1 MSTYNNQL
9 LRINLTTG
17 AIRAEPIP
25 EQVKTDFVGGRGF
38 GIKYLYDELAPGIEP
53 LGPENKLLFLAG
65 PLGGTAAQGFS
76 KWVAVTKSPLTGC
89 VARALGG
96 GDFGAHL
103 KFAGFDFVVVEGQA
117 ETPIYIHLEGNK
129 AEVLDAGDLWGL
141 DTQEAQ
147 QKLQEK
153 HGPRTQVACIGLA
166 GEKLVRYATITHG
179 RRTASRCGVGTVMG
193 SKNLKAVAIGR
204 ISESA
209 SQRTGGR
216 GARGKLV
223 PHDPDGFR
231 SLAQEQIESLKTH
244 KRRLNLTNVGTTFM
258 VATAN
263 TAGMFPTR
271 NFREGSLE
279 GFEKIAAEEFSRVKV
294 GNFGCYSCMT
304 RCGQVH
310 EMSEGPYSGA
320 FSEGPE
326 YETIWAL
333 GGQVGN
339 TDSGFLVAAD
349 ARCDLLGLDTISTGN
364 CIGFACELFER
375 GIITTADT
383 DGLELTWGNHA
394 AFLTLIEK
402 IGRRE
407 GFGELLGEGVVRA
420 ARRIGKGAKAYAMHA
435 KGLELP
441 GYAPRAVKG
450 YGLSYAT
457 SNIGGSHMYGRPRDE
472 LYGRL
477 DPFAEEGKGGSIA
490 LVQKEQALD
499 DSVVVC
505 NFGTSGLT
513 RQFLGKLLVAA
524 TGINEFRDVAYL
536 DRVGERIVCLER
548 AFNVREGFDRKD
560 DTLPARM
567 FTEPLQNAGPAT
579 GQVIRSLDTLL
590 NEYYDA
596 LGYTRQGVPS
606 REKLKE
612 LGLEE
617 VAKDIFRDA

>member
-1 MSTYNNQL
+1 MSTYTSQL
-9 LRINLTTG
+9 LRVNLTTG
-17 AIRAEPIP
+17 AILAESIP
-25 EQVKTDFVGGRGF
+25 EQVKRGFVGGRGF

-53 LGPENKLLFLAG
+53 LGPENRLLLLTG

-96 GDFGAHL
+96 GDFGAFL
-103 KFAGFDFVVVEGQA
+103 KFAGFDFIIVEGQA
-117 ETPIYIHLEGNK
+117 EKPVYIYLEGDSAK
-129 AEVLDAGDLWGL
+129 VLDAGDLWGL
-141 DTQEAQ
+141 DTQETQ

-153 HGPRTQVACIGLA
+153 HGPRTQVACIGPA
-166 GEKLVRYATITHG
+166 GEELVRYATITHG

-193 SKNLKAVAIGR
+193 SKNLKAVAINPSTTLRRG
-204 ISESA
+204 SGQGS
-209 SQRTGGR
+209 GGR
-216 GARGKLV
+216 TRGKLV
-223 PHDPDGFR
+223 PHDPDGFQ
-231 SLAQEQIESLKTH
+231 SLAREQIDSLKTH
-244 KRRLNLTNVGTTFM
+244 KRRLNLTNLGTTFM

-263 TAGMFPTR
+263 TVGMFPVR
-271 NFREGSLE
+271 NFQEGSLK
-279 GFEKIAAEEFSRVKV
+279 GFENIAAEEFSRVKV

-310 EMSEGPYSGA
+310 EMSEGPYNGA

-339 TDSGFLVAAD
+339 TDPGFLVAAD
-349 ARCDLLGLDTISTGN
+349 ACCDLLGLDTVSTGN

-375 GIITTADT
+375 GIITTEDT
-383 DGLELTWGNHA
+383 DGLELAWGNHA

-420 ARRIGKGAKAYAMHA
+420 ARCIGKGAEAYAMHA

-441 GYAPRAVKG
+441 GYEPRAVKG

-477 DPFAEEGKGGSIA
+477 DPFAEEGKGDSIA

-499 DSVVVC
+499 DSAIVC

-513 RQFLGKLLVAA
+513 RQFLGRLLVAA
-524 TGINEFRDVAYL
+524 TGINEFGDVAYL
-536 DRVGERIVCLER
+536 DRVGERIMCLER

-567 FTEPLQNAGPAT
+567 LTEPLQNAGPAT
-579 GQVIRSLDTLL
+579 GQVIRSLDILL
-590 NEYYDA
+590 DEYYDA
-596 LGYTRQGVPS
+596 LGYTQQGIPS
-606 REKLKE
+606 REKLQE

-617 VAKDIFRDA
+617 VAKDVL

>member
-1 MSTYNNQL
+1 MSTYTGQF
-9 LRINLTTG
+9 LRLNLTTG
-17 AIRAEPIP
+17 TIKAEPIP
-25 EQVKTDFVGGRGF
+25 EQVKRDFVGGRGL
-38 GIKYLYDELAPGIEP
+38 GIKYLYDELTPGIEP
-53 LGPENKLLFLAG
+53 LGAENKLLLLTG

-76 KWVAVTKSPLTGC
+76 KWVAMTKSPLTGC
-89 VARALGG
+89 VGRALGG
-96 GDFGAHL
+96 GDFGAYL
-103 KFAGFDFVVVEGQA
+103 KFAGFDFIIIEGQA
-117 ETPIYIHLEGNK
+117 RKPIYIYLEGDR
-129 AEVLDAGDLWGL
+129 AEILDAGDLWGL
-141 DTQEAQ
+141 DTQETQ

-153 HGPRTQVACIGLA
+153 HGPKTQIACIGPA
-166 GEKLVRYATITHG
+166 GEQLVRYATITHG

-193 SKNLKAVAIGR
+193 SKNLKAVAIN
-204 ISESA
+204 S
-209 SQRTGGR
+209 
-216 GARGKLV
+216 RGKLV
-223 PHDPDGFR
+223 PHDPDGFQ
-231 SLAQEQIESLKTH
+231 SLAQEQIDSLKTH

-279 GFEKIAAEEFSRVKV
+279 GFENIAADEFSQVKT

-326 YETIWAL
+326 YETIFAL
-333 GGQVGN
+333 GGQIGN
-339 TDSGFLVAAD
+339 TDPGFLVAAD
-349 ARCDLLGLDTISTGN
+349 ARCDLLGTDTISTGN

-375 GIITTADT
+375 GIITTEDT
-383 DGLELTWGNHA
+383 DGLELTWGNQA

-420 ARRIGKGAKAYAMHA
+420 ARRIGKGAEAYAMHA
-435 KGLELP
+435 KGLELA
-441 GYAPRAVKG
+441 GYEPRAVKG

-477 DPFAEEGKGGSIA
+477 DPFAEEGKGDSIA
-490 LVQKEQALD
+490 LVQKEQAMD
-499 DSVVVC
+499 DSAIVC

-513 RQFLGKLLVAA
+513 REFLARLLLAA
-524 TGINEFRDVAYL
+524 TGIAEFGDAAYL
-536 DRVGERIVCLER
+536 DNKVGQRILCLER

-560 DTLPARM
+560 DTLPTRM
-567 FTEPLQNAGPAT
+567 LTEPLQNAGPAT
-579 GQVIRSLDTLL
+579 GQVIRHLDTLL
-590 NEYYDA
+590 DEYYDA
-596 LGYTRQGVPS
+596 LGYTRQGIPS
-606 REKLKE
+606 REKLEE

-617 VAKDIFRDA
+617 VAKDLQGSTSR

>member
-1 MSTYNNQL
+1 MSTYTSQF
-9 LRINLTTG
+9 LRVNLTTG
-17 AIRAEPIP
+17 AIKVEPIP
-25 EQVKTDFVGGRGF
+25 EQVKRDFVGGRGF
-38 GIKYLYDELAPGIEP
+38 GIKYLYDELAPGIES
-53 LGPENKLLFLAG
+53 LGPENKLLFLTG

-76 KWVAVTKSPLTGC
+76 KWVAVTKSPLTGG

-96 GDFGAHL
+96 GDFGAYL
-103 KFAGFDFVVVEGQA
+103 KFAGFDFVIIEGQA
-117 ETPIYIHLEGNK
+117 EKPAYIYLGEDR
-129 AEVLDAGDLWGL
+129 AEILDAGDLWGL
-141 DTQEAQ
+141 DTQETQ
-147 QKLQEK
+147 QKVQEE
-153 HGPRTQVACIGLA
+153 HGARTQVACIGPA

-193 SKNLKAVAIGR
+193 SKNLKAVAIH
-204 ISESA
+204 
-209 SQRTGGR
+209 
-216 GARGKLV
+216 ARGKLT
-223 PHDPDGFR
+223 PHDPDGFQ

-263 TAGMFPTR
+263 TVGMFPTR

-279 GFEKIAAEEFSRVKV
+279 GFESIAAEEFSKVKV

-310 EMSEGPYSGA
+310 EMDEGPYSGA

-339 TDSGFLVAAD
+339 TDPGFLVAAD
-349 ARCDLLGLDTISTGN
+349 ARCDFLGLDTISTGN

-375 GIITTADT
+375 GIITTEDT

-420 ARRIGKGAKAYAMHA
+420 ARRIGKGAEAYAMHA
-435 KGLELP
+435 KGLELA
-441 GYAPRAVKG
+441 GYEPRAVKG

-477 DPFAEEGKGGSIA
+477 DPFAEEGKGDSIA
-490 LVQKEQALD
+490 LVQKEQAAD
-499 DSVVVC
+499 DSAIVC

-513 RQFLGKLLVAA
+513 REFLGKLLVAA
-524 TGINEFRDVAYL
+524 TGINEFGDANYL
-536 DRVGERIVCLER
+536 DNKVGERILCLER

-567 FTEPLQNAGPAT
+567 LTEPLQNAGPAT
-579 GQVIRSLDTLL
+579 GQVIHSLDTLL
-590 NEYYDA
+590 DEYYDA

-606 REKLKE
+606 REKLEE

-617 VAKDIFRDA
+617 VAKDLQGSTKQ

>member
-1 MSTYNNQL
+1 MSTYTSQF
-9 LRINLTTG
+9 LRVNLTTG

-25 EQVKTDFVGGRGF
+25 EQVKKDFVGGRGF

-53 LGPENKLLFLAG
+53 LGPENKLLLLTG

-96 GDFGAHL
+96 GDFGAYL
-103 KFAGFDFVVVEGQA
+103 KFAGFDFVIVEGQA
-117 ETPIYIHLEGNK
+117 EKPVYIYLEGGR
-129 AEVLDAGDLWGL
+129 ADVLDAGDLWGL
-141 DTQEAQ
+141 DTQETQ

-153 HGPRTQVACIGLA
+153 HGPRTQVACIGPA

-193 SKNLKAVAIGR
+193 SKNLKAMAIR
-204 ISESA
+204 
-209 SQRTGGR
+209 
-216 GARGKLV
+216 ARGKLV
-223 PHDPDGFR
+223 PHDPDGFQ

-244 KRRLNLTNVGTTFM
+244 KRRLNLTNLGTTFM

-271 NFREGSLE
+271 NFQEGSLD

-339 TDSGFLVAAD
+339 TALGFLVAAD
-349 ARCDLLGLDTISTGN
+349 ARCDLLGLDTVSTGN

-375 GIITTADT
+375 GIITTEDT

-407 GFGELLGEGVVRA
+407 GFGGLLGEGVVRA
-420 ARRIGKGAKAYAMHA
+420 AQRIGKGAEAYAMHA

-441 GYAPRAVKG
+441 GYEPRAVKG

-477 DPFAEEGKGGSIA
+477 DPFAEEGKGDSIA
-490 LVQKEQALD
+490 LVQKGQALD

-505 NFGTSGLT
+505 NFGTSSLT
-513 RQFLGKLLVAA
+513 RQFLAKLLVAA
-524 TGINEFRDVAYL
+524 TGINEFGDVAYL
-536 DRVGERIVCLER
+536 DRVGERIVCMER

-567 FTEPLQNAGPAT
+567 LTEPLQNAGPAT

-590 NEYYDA
+590 DEYYDA

-606 REKLKE
+606 QEKLQE
-612 LGLEE
+612 LGLTE
-617 VAKDIFRDA
+617 VIKDVAIPRGAH